1 MLHYLSSTGTSIPRH
16 GKGSGGI
23 NEEHALPK
31 ESDQRMRQ
39 LAISQRSPEI
49 HLSPSKDQQ
58 VDVGVARSGFVRF
71 AHTLS
76 FLSLPLPCLATPDM
90 GHHGPVA

>member
-1 MLHYLSSTGTSIPRH
+1 MLHDHCSIGICILRH
-16 GKGSGGI
+16 GKGSGGSD
-23 NEEHALPK
+23 EEHASPK
-31 ESDQRMRQ
+31 ESEQRMQ
-39 LAISQRSPEI
+39 PLAISQRSPEI

-76 FLSLPLPCLATPDM
+76 LLSLPIPCLA
-90 GHHGPVA
+90 